1 MPVPY
6 HFLPSSLPPAH
17 LKSCVHNMAHIF
29 GFIGKV
35 ELMFLGILGSISAGL
50 EGVFKLSI
58 AHEGHVLQN

>member
-1 MPVPY
+1 
-6 HFLPSSLPPAH
+6 
-17 LKSCVHNMAHIF
+17 MAHIF

-35 ELMFLGILGSISAGL
+35 ELMFLGILGNSSAGL